1 MTSLFTLLLGLVIAA
16 CGAAQQAAQP
26 EPPPQVEPAET
37 ADSAEQSE
45 PADSAQQAE
54 QSEPDEP
61 AAERPLAEWLELPDD
76 VEPIEFATT
85 PMTFEY
91 AGQTSEW
98 TILLADEPRKTS
110 RGLMYWTGLPNRH
123 AMLFIFQNAP
133 VHSGFWNRNVPI
145 DLSVAFLDQTG
156 RILEFVHLDA
166 QDPTGKRPADPYWF
180 ALEVPR
186 GRFLQHGIQLGD
198 RLAVEQLPDS
208 PTQ

>member
-45 PADSAQQAE
+45 PD
-54 QSEPDEP
+54 EPD
-61 AAERPLAEWLELPDD
+61 AERPLADWLELPDD

-85 PMTFEY
+85 PMTFAY
-91 AGQTSEW
+91 AGQTAEW
-98 TILLADEPRKTS
+98 TILLADEPRKLS
-110 RGLMYWTGLPNRH
+110 RGLMFWTGLPDRH

-133 VHSGFWNRNVPI
+133 VHSSFWNRNVPI

-166 QDPTGKRPADPYWF
+166 QDPTAKRPADPYWF

-198 RLAVEQLPDS
+198 RLAVEQLPAS